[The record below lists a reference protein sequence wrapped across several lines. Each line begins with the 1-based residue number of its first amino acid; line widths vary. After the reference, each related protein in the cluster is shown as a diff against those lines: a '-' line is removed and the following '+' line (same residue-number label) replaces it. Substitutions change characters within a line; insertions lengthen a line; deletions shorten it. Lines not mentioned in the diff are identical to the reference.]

1 MSRLLNGIMSK
12 LQYDF
17 DCLNCLHSFT
27 TENKLKS
34 REKICKKK
42 HICGTFL
49 STRKN
54 NARI

>member
-1 MSRLLNGIMSK
+1 MSK